1 MTCHVDKS
9 KAVHTGGD
17 NSGDIFNTMNSELS
31 AALKERIRSCCRLFL
46 QDISSC
52 KIQNASKSSGGFRIM
67 TKTSASTK
75 TSELLMDLSMQC

>member
-31 AALKERIRSCCRLFL
+31 AALKERD
-46 QDISSC
+46 Q
-52 KIQNASKSSGGFRIM
+52 K
-67 TKTSASTK
+67 
-75 TSELLMDLSMQC
+75 LL